1 MGRSTRAGS
10 GVSTTSVTRVARW
23 PTGANWWVCRHG
35 STADKGT
42 EASASANS
50 CGGSYSPGW
59 WAATQRNPPGSRS
72 TACPSRTEP
81 ASRSTRTGGQG
92 GISRVMAPGLAC
104 QANTSSSGASTTLEY
119 FSPMIAA
126 LPGAPSR
133 ASLGNNT
140 KLH

>member
-10 GVSTTSVTRVARW
+10 GVSTTSVTRVACW
-23 PTGANWWVCRHG
+23 PATANWWVCRHG
-35 STADKGT
+35 RTADSGR
-42 EASASANS
+42 EVSASANS

-92 GISRVMAPGLAC
+92 GISLVMAPGLAC

-119 FSPMIAA
+119 FSPIM
-126 LPGAPSR
+126 PCPSR
-133 ASLGNNT
+133 RAVARQS
-140 KLH
+140 